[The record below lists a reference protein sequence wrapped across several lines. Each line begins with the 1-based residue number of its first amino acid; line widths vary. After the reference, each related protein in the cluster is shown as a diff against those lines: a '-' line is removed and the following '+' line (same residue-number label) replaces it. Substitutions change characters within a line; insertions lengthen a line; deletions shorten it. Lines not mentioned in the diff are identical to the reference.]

1 MNVLC
6 LPQPVWAS
14 FPVVFIKNIVEM
26 IVTSPMAGVL
36 LHVWLSQHNMTAN
49 GTTTQPFTGFT
60 AERTWGE
67 KEQNE
72 NTVKANKEKTAPYKT
87 QRMLQDT

>member
-1 MNVLC
+1 MG
-6 LPQPVWAS
+6 
-14 FPVVFIKNIVEM
+14 E
-26 IVTSPMAGVL
+26 
-36 LHVWLSQHNMTAN
+36 LHSHSLV
-49 GTTTQPFTGFT
+49 FT

-72 NTVKANKEKTAPYKT
+72 NTVKPSKEKTAPYKT